1 MITNKTLL
9 QIFTL
14 LVIILNLY
22 IGLHGQI
29 SIINILC
36 GLFLIFWSIKHNL
49 YS

>member
-22 IGLHGQI
+22 AGLHGRM
-29 SIINILC
+29 SIINIFC
-36 GLFLIFWSIKHNL
+36 GLFLIFWSIKHDL